1 MTPRTMR
8 RAERAVHLAWG
19 ALIVL
24 HSYGLLP
31 SWGAPVVRWF
41 AVPGIVASGLAM
53 WFAAPVRRLARRV
66 RRTLAPAPQ
75 PGA

>member
-1 MTPRTMR
+1 MTPRAMR

-19 ALIVL
+19 VLVVL
-24 HSYGLLP
+24 HAYGLLP
-31 SWGAPVVRWF
+31 SWGTPVVRWI

-53 WFAAPVRRLARRV
+53 WFAAPMRRLARRLRDV
-66 RRTLAPAPQ
+66 VPTAPQ